1 MDHEFWHKVEEV
13 FQTAVERAPE
23 ERHAFLDEFCRD
35 DADLRRQVDLLLAND
50 AQAKSFLEM
59 RLDDE
64 HAELVLTMEGV
75 QERAV
80 RFSNV
85 LMIGRSSACQ
95 VVLDDPQVSRNHAEI
110 RLLAGRYRLS
120 DLGSVNGT
128 WLNGQRITVPSDLE
142 DGDEIQIGRVMLRFT
157 APPVLVEPDDGSGA
171 PTTAFLARTECI
183 VVLVADIRNYTGM
196 SEVLPSNE
204 FSQIVSEWFREAS
217 DVIERHKGMIDKF
230 IGDTIMACWAASKP
244 DLSEEINQSLQ
255 TARELISL
263 AVVFSRQFSSR
274 FPGQTFQVGIG
285 LNAGLAIQG
294 NVGTRKNQ
302 SFTVVGDSVN
312 VAFRLQTLT
321 KEKMVPV
328 IVSESIKQSATNEY
342 HFEDLGEVILR
353 GRKDPVSIWA
363 LNLQS

>member
-1 MDHEFWHKVEEV
+1 MGLDG
-13 FQTAVERAPE
+13 ERA
-23 ERHAFLDEFCRD
+23 
-35 DADLRRQVDLLLAND
+35 
-50 AQAKSFLEM
+50 
-59 RLDDE
+59 
-64 HAELVLTMEGV
+64 ELILTIPGE

-85 LMIGRSSACQ
+85 LMVGRSNACQ
-95 VVLDDPQVSRNHAEI
+95 VVLADPQVSRNHAEI

-142 DGDEIQIGRVMLRFT
+142 DGDEIQIGSVMLRFR
-157 APPVLVEPDDGSGA
+157 APAVVEPRDASGA
-171 PTTAFLARTECI
+171 PVTRFQTRTECI

-217 DVIERHKGMIDKF
+217 NVIERHKGMIDKF
-230 IGDTIMACWAASKP
+230 IGDTIMACWVAAKP

-255 TARELISL
+255 TASELISL
-263 AVVFSRQFSSR
+263 AGVFSRGLSSR
-274 FPGQTFQVGIG
+274 FPGHTFQVGIG
-285 LNAGLAIQG
+285 LNTGLAIQG

-302 SFTVVGDSVN
+302 SFTVVGDCVN

-321 KEKMVPV
+321 KDKMAPV
-328 IVSESIKQSATNEY
+328 IVSGSIKQFATSEY
-342 HFEDLGEVILR
+342 HFEDLGEVTLR
-353 GRKDPVSIWA
+353 GRKDPVSVWA
-363 LNLQS
+363 LNVESRPMSTSEFWQVRDGR